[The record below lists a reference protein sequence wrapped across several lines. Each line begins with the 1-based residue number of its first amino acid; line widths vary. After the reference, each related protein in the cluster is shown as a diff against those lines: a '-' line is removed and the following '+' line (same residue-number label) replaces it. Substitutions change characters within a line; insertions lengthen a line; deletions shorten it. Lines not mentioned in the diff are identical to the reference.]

1 MGVKLVISPELR
13 ARLLVAACGIPLAL
27 AAVYVGGWALAAML
41 SCVAAVAAREFYNLS
56 SDPAGRPFWGLGI
69 PTSVLLVLLAA
80 LETDFRRWA
89 DHAFALLLLLG
100 LVSFGAAIFDK
111 RVQRALLSSAA
122 TVSGALYTG
131 GTLSFGIF
139 IRSLPE
145 VRGTSPAQ
153 PTEGF
158 ILLLLPVLVTWAGD
172 TCAYFGGK
180 MRGRRRLAPHVS
192 PGKTVEG
199 SVAGLLGAVAIGFA
213 LGFLLDDYAN
223 FPIAPTTGALIGF
236 LLGIAGQLGDLAESR
251 LKREA
256 GVKDSG
262 SILPGHGG
270 MLDRFDALFFTIP
283 LAYGLIVMNRL
294 LL

>member
-1 MGVKLVISPELR
+1 MISPELR

-27 AAVYVGGWALAAML
+27 ASMYFGGWALAVML
-41 SCVAAVAAREFYNLS
+41 SGVAALAAREFYNLG
-56 SDPAGRPFWGLGI
+56 SDPGARPFGWLGI
-69 PTSVLLVLLAA
+69 PASLLLVVLAA
-80 LETDFRRWA
+80 VETDFRRWS
-89 DHAFALLLLLG
+89 DHAFALLLVLG
-100 LVSFGAAIFDK
+100 LASFAAAVFDK

-153 PTEGF
+153 PSEGF
-158 ILLLLPVLVTWAGD
+158 ILLLLPVLVTWASD
-172 TCAYFGGK
+172 TCAYFAGK
-180 MRGRRRLAPHVS
+180 TLGRRRLAPHVS

-199 SVAGLLGAVAIGFA
+199 SVAGLIGAVVMGFA
-213 LGFLLDDYAN
+213 LGFLLDDYPN
-223 FPIAPTTGALIGF
+223 FPIVPATGALIGL
-236 LLGIAGQLGDLAESR
+236 LLGVAGQLGDLAESR

-294 LL
+294 LW

>member
-1 MGVKLVISPELR
+1 MISPELR
-13 ARLLVAACGIPLAL
+13 ARLLVAACGIPIAL
-27 AAVYVGGWALAAML
+27 AAVYLGGWALAVML
-41 SCVAAVAAREFYNLS
+41 SAVAALAAREFYNLS
-56 SDPAGRPFWGLGI
+56 SDPGGRPFRWLGI

-80 LETDFRRWA
+80 VETDFRRWS
-89 DHAFALLLLLG
+89 DHALALLLLLG
-100 LVSFGAAIFDK
+100 LASFAAAVFDK
-111 RVQRALLSSAA
+111 RVQRALLASAA

-145 VRGTSPAQ
+145 VRGTFPAQ
-153 PTEGF
+153 PSEGF
-158 ILLLLPVLVTWAGD
+158 ILLLLPVLVTWAAD
-172 TCAYFGGK
+172 TCAYFAGK
-180 MRGRRRLAPHVS
+180 TLGRRKLAPHIS

-199 SVAGLLGAVAIGFA
+199 SVAGLSGAVVMGFA
-213 LGFLLDDYAN
+213 VGFLLDGYPN
-223 FPIAPTTGALIGF
+223 FPIVPATGALIGL

-294 LL
+294 LS

>member
-1 MGVKLVISPELR
+1 MISPELR

-27 AAVYVGGWALAAML
+27 AAMYFGGWALAVML
-41 SCVAAVAAREFYNLS
+41 SGVAALAAREFYNLS
-56 SDPAGRPFWGLGI
+56 SDPGARPFGWLGI
-69 PTSVLLVLLAA
+69 PASLLLVVLAA
-80 LETDFRRWA
+80 VETDFRRWS
-89 DHAFALLLLLG
+89 DHAFALLLVLG
-100 LVSFGAAIFDK
+100 LASFAAAVFDK

-153 PTEGF
+153 PSEGF
-158 ILLLLPVLVTWAGD
+158 ILLLLPVLVTWASD
-172 TCAYFGGK
+172 TCAYFAGK
-180 MRGRRRLAPHVS
+180 TLGRRRLAPHVS

-199 SVAGLLGAVAIGFA
+199 SVAGLIGAVVMGFA
-213 LGFLLDDYAN
+213 LGFLLDDYPN
-223 FPIAPTTGALIGF
+223 FPIVPATGALIGL
-236 LLGIAGQLGDLAESR
+236 LLGVAGQLGDLAESR

-283 LAYGLIVMNRL
+283 LAYGLIVINRL
-294 LL
+294 LW

>member
-1 MGVKLVISPELR
+1 MISPELR

-27 AAVYVGGWALAAML
+27 AAMYFGGWALAVML
-41 SCVAAVAAREFYNLS
+41 SGVAALAAREFYNLS
-56 SDPAGRPFWGLGI
+56 SDPGARPFGWLGI
-69 PTSVLLVLLAA
+69 PASLLLVVLAA
-80 LETDFRRWA
+80 VETDFRRWS
-89 DHAFALLLLLG
+89 DHAFALLLVLG
-100 LVSFGAAIFDK
+100 LASFAAAVFDK

-153 PTEGF
+153 PSEGF
-158 ILLLLPVLVTWAGD
+158 ILLLLPVLVTWASD
-172 TCAYFGGK
+172 TCAYFAGK
-180 MRGRRRLAPHVS
+180 TLGRRRLAPHVS

-199 SVAGLLGAVAIGFA
+199 SVAGLIGAVVMGFA
-213 LGFLLDDYAN
+213 LGFLLDDYPN
-223 FPIAPTTGALIGF
+223 FPIVPATGALIGL
-236 LLGIAGQLGDLAESR
+236 LLGVAGQLGDLAESR

-294 LL
+294 LW

>member
-1 MGVKLVISPELR
+1 MISPELR

-27 AAVYVGGWALAAML
+27 AAMYFGGWALAVML
-41 SCVAAVAAREFYNLS
+41 SGVAALAAREFYNLS
-56 SDPAGRPFWGLGI
+56 SDPGARPFGWLGI
-69 PTSVLLVLLAA
+69 PASLLLVVLAA
-80 LETDFRRWA
+80 VETDFRRWS
-89 DHAFALLLLLG
+89 DHAFALLLVLG
-100 LVSFGAAIFDK
+100 LASFAAAVFDK

-153 PTEGF
+153 PSEGF
-158 ILLLLPVLVTWAGD
+158 ILLLLPVLVTWASD
-172 TCAYFGGK
+172 TCAYFAGK
-180 MRGRRRLAPHVS
+180 TLGRRRLAPHVS

-199 SVAGLLGAVAIGFA
+199 SVAGLIGAVVMGFA
-213 LGFLLDDYAN
+213 LGFLLDDYPN
-223 FPIAPTTGALIGF
+223 FPIVPATGALIG
-236 LLGIAGQLGDLAESR
+236 LVLGVAGQLGDLAESR

-294 LL
+294 LW

>member
-1 MGVKLVISPELR
+1 MISPELR

-27 AAVYVGGWALAAML
+27 AAMYFGGWALAVML
-41 SCVAAVAAREFYNLS
+41 SGVAALAAREFYNLS
-56 SDPAGRPFWGLGI
+56 SDPGARPFGWLGI
-69 PTSVLLVLLAA
+69 PASLLLVVLAA
-80 LETDFRRWA
+80 VETDFRRWS
-89 DHAFALLLLLG
+89 DHAFALLLVLG
-100 LVSFGAAIFDK
+100 LASFAAAVFDK

-139 IRSLPE
+139 IRSLPG

-153 PTEGF
+153 PSEGF
-158 ILLLLPVLVTWAGD
+158 ILLLLPVLVTWASD
-172 TCAYFGGK
+172 TCAYFAGK
-180 MRGRRRLAPHVS
+180 TLGRRRLAPHVS

-199 SVAGLLGAVAIGFA
+199 SVAGLIGAVAMGFA
-213 LGFLLDDYAN
+213 LGFLLDDYPN
-223 FPIAPTTGALIGF
+223 FPIVPATGALIGL
-236 LLGIAGQLGDLAESR
+236 LLGVAGQLGDLAESS

-294 LL
+294 LW